1 MRLTRSQ
8 IQFLGYRITDDLQV
22 AGMIDPEDPNA
33 LVESIVELITEN
45 LRQEDELNE
54 EVRKLLDKHGEQIR
68 TRRGRIPGDVQARQ
82 ETHGPRAGDHPLMRL
97 TNGKINHLA
106 NQVLDLLRADDTVEF
121 FAEDREIR
129 RMITRV
135 INSELEDDE
144 KIDQIVRRKID
155 SHSRTVQQGTEN
167 WEILYR
173 RYYDEEMVKRR
184 RATPGEERDD

>member
-1 MRLTRSQ
+1 
-8 IQFLGYRITDDLQV
+8 
-22 AGMIDPEDPNA
+22 
-33 LVESIVELITEN
+33 
-45 LRQEDELNE
+45 
-54 EVRKLLDKHGEQIR
+54 
-68 TRRGRIPGDVQARQ
+68 
-82 ETHGPRAGDHPLMRL
+82 
-97 TNGKINHLA
+97 
-106 NQVLDLLRADDTVEF
+106 VLDLLRADDTVEF